1 MTTKTE
7 RKEGQLGNIRRPSTG
22 KTSVW
27 NRNFKTV
34 MSIKRSK
41 IEHTHT
47 HMLNDS
53 IDMKC

>member
-1 MTTKTE
+1 ME

-22 KTSVW
+22 KISVW

-41 IEHTHT
+41 VEHTHT